1 MDEFFTDE
9 QLRSEDIDTLKER
22 LHPIFGGYGMSVA
35 FIDPAQTRLFRA
47 IKWDRLPTIVDEVS
61 CPPLKLAKM
70 GRLNRDGE
78 QVLYCSRGI
87 EPPLYELHAEA
98 GQTYAVSEW
107 VLTEPL
113 WMLNLGYHRDAL
125 HQLGGVVN
133 PSRRFVN
140 PAVENENSPN
150 EILRRRIALNFVDD
164 VQRGSEHRYKQTIA
178 INELL
183 ASIPFPFQTDD
194 GVPRIR
200 RIAGTVY
207 PTIRNYGAGDNIVFK
222 KEFVESSLKL
232 VRVQYIMIQEATSVD
247 RGYRTREGFKF
258 TDTTVKRL
266 IQDPTAKGLR
276 RANYTKQRGDR
287 KHWHLK
293 PENEWVILPVEPIVS
308 EELWN
313 SCNAL
318 LTDQSVAKRPRTRRP
333 VHLFGGITY
342 CRCGE
347 KMHAKGD
354 KGKYDCPACHTK
366 IPMADLEGVFRE
378 QLQGFV
384 TSPEN
389 LTSYVALTD
398 QALKERRELLAAK
411 ERERHTVS
419 AEMDR
424 LYRLYMDEGLSID
437 EFRRRYGPLEEQ
449 VKQIDREL
457 PRLHA
462 ELDILKIHHI
472 SREEVFAEA
481 SDLYARWSVL
491 SHEEKRTIV
500 EAVTDKIVVGTDEIE
515 VNLSHIFPPEM
526 AAIGQRSTAAV

>member
-1 MDEFFTDE
+1 M
-9 QLRSEDIDTLKER
+9 
-22 LHPIFGGYGMSVA
+22 A
-35 FIDPAQTRLFRA
+35 AQR
-47 IKWDRLPTIVDEVS
+47 K
-61 CPPLKLAKM
+61 
-70 GRLNRDGE
+70 
-78 QVLYCSRGI
+78 
-87 EPPLYELHAEA
+87 
-98 GQTYAVSEW
+98 
-107 VLTEPL
+107 
-113 WMLNLGYHRDAL
+113 
-125 HQLGGVVN
+125 
-133 PSRRFVN
+133 
-140 PAVENENSPN
+140 SPN
-150 EILRRRIALNFVDD
+150 EGSEKRVGIWVRVSTQMQALSDSPEHHEQRARAYADIKGWQVCEVYRLEAVSGKSVAEHPEAKRMLADVKAGRITGLIFSKLARLARNTKELLEFADYFREQHADLISLDEALDTSSPAGRLLFVMIGALAEFERAEIAARVAASVPIRAKLGKPLGGKGSFGYHWKDKKLVPHPDEAPVRRQIYELFLSLRRVKSVARVLND
-164 VQRGSEHRYKQTIA
+164 K
-178 INELL
+178 
-183 ASIPFPFQTDD
+183 
-194 GVPRIR
+194 
-200 RIAGTVY
+200 
-207 PTIRNYGAGDNIVFK
+207 
-222 KEFVESSLKL
+222 
-232 VRVQYIMIQEATSVD
+232 
-247 RGYRTREGFKF
+247 GYRTREGFKF

-293 PENEWVILPVEPIVS
+293 PEDEWVILPVEPIVS

-411 ERERHTVS
+411 ERERHSVS

-457 PRLHA
+457 PHLHA
-462 ELDILKIHHI
+462 ELDILKIHHL

-526 AAIGQRSTAAV
+526 AAIGQRSTAAA